1 MRSPVLAAALLTL
14 VACGD
19 DDLTCPTGTH
29 LADGACVATDGSV
42 PRDMPGG
49 DAGPCGVC
57 GEGLVCDEDTLACV
71 GCLSDA
77 ECTTAEASVCGETNE
92 CGACAT
98 DADCGH
104 DGLPAACVAG
114 VGCFACNEDDTE
126 SDDCTGAAPVCDATS
141 RECRACTEHT
151 ECAAGLCL
159 DGTCPAE
166 GDILWVDRDDDAC
179 DDAGSGTSAA
189 PFCQI
194 QAALDDGSGELIA
207 VRDSVSPYAPIELS
221 SGGTAFVIGVQPEGP
236 TPRINQQLAD
246 DTAVAV
252 KCINASTLTL
262 VGVNASGNEDSGAG
276 ISATNCN
283 LTLVGVT
290 VSGNGGAGLVASA
303 GGNVTVRRSR
313 FSGNTGGGLGL
324 NSVRAVVENTV
335 IGGAGP
341 EANGGPA
348 ASFGGCRISNPMPGS
363 RFINN
368 TVVNNTA
375 PGAAADG
382 IICISAVD
390 IINSIVWDNEERDL
404 SSMCN
409 AVSSH
414 VDGTAP
420 GFAAD
425 GYHLTAASTCC
436 VDQGTDT
443 DAPADDIDGDER
455 PCGESIDIGADE
467 LCP

>member
-77 ECTTAEASVCGETNE
+77 ECTTAEASVCGAANE

-98 DADCGH
+98 DADCDH

-179 DDAGSGTSAA
+179 DDAGSGTSAV

-194 QAALDDGSGELIA
+194 QAALDDGSAELIA

-221 SGGTAFVIGVQPEGP
+221 TGGTAFVIGVQPEGP

-262 VGVNASGNEDSGAG
+262 VDINASGNNDSGAG
-276 ISATNCN
+276 ISVTNCN
-283 LTLVGVT
+283 LTLIGVT
-290 VSGNGGAGLVASA
+290 VSGNGDAGLVASA
-303 GGNVTVRRSR
+303 GADLTVRRSE
-313 FSGNTGGGLGL
+313 FSGNEGGGLDLAGTTYL
-324 NSVRAVVENTV
+324 IENSLIANNGRTGEIPPV
-335 IGGAGP
+335 GGVNIQATATGT
-341 EANGGPA
+341 
-348 ASFGGCRISNPMPGS
+348 
-363 RFINN
+363 FINN
-368 TVVNNTA
+368 TIADNRGNFVGGISCGSAASSLVNTLVTRNVLM
-375 PGAAADG
+375 G
-382 IICISAVD
+382 S
-390 IINSIVWDNEERDL
+390 
-404 SSMCN
+404 
-409 AVSSH
+409 VSSNVATCT
-414 VDGTAP
+414 VDPSSYADDDAVLG
-420 GFAAD
+420 GAD
-425 GYHLTAASTCC
+425 GYHLTAASSCC